1 MTAPLAG
8 KCALVTGAASGIG
21 RASAAALA
29 AAGATVVGLD
39 VAVPADAPVPIV
51 ATDLRDEA
59 AVVAGVAA
67 AAAVLGGGV
76 DVLVTAA
83 GVMREAPLGEVTAE
97 HVALHF
103 DVNVRGT
110 ILVAREALKVMPDGG
125 RIVTFASELARLG
138 RQNASVYVAT
148 KAAILGLT
156 RSWARELAPR
166 GILVNAVAPGPI
178 DTPLLG
184 FDALTPEQQALETTQ
199 PLGRVGRPEEVAA
212 AVVFLAGP
220 GASFVTGHALAVDG
234 GAAMS

>member
-1 MTAPLAG
+1 
-8 KCALVTGAASGIG
+8 
-21 RASAAALA
+21 
-29 AAGATVVGLD
+29 
-39 VAVPADAPVPIV
+39 
-51 ATDLRDEA
+51 
-59 AVVAGVAA
+59 
-67 AAAVLGGGV
+67 
-76 DVLVTAA
+76 VLVTAA
-83 GVMREAPLGEVTAE
+83 GVMREAALDAVTAE

-166 GILVNAVAPGPI
+166 GILVNAVAPGPV

-184 FDALTPEQQALETTQ
+184 FDAMTPEQQALELTQ

-220 GASFVTGHALAVDG
+220 GASFVTGHTLAVDG
-234 GAAMS
+234 GAAMC

>member
-1 MTAPLAG
+1 
-8 KCALVTGAASGIG
+8 
-21 RASAAALA
+21 
-29 AAGATVVGLD
+29 
-39 VAVPADAPVPIV
+39 
-51 ATDLRDEA
+51 
-59 AVVAGVAA
+59 
-67 AAAVLGGGV
+67 
-76 DVLVTAA
+76 VLVAAA
-83 GVMREAPLGEVTAE
+83 GVMREAALGDVTAE

-110 ILVAREALKVMPDGG
+110 ILVAREALKMMPDGG

-166 GILVNAVAPGPI
+166 GILVNAVAPGPV

-184 FDALTPEQQALETTQ
+184 FDAMTPEQQALELTQ

-220 GASFVTGHALAVDG
+220 GASFVTGHTLAVDG